1 MWQSIKQNFILE
13 RAVTVGLAALDFQV
27 LLPLIKQDPT
37 NHLFITFFSMRILF
51 VIVAYIFSYV
61 RLSKTFYLPGLR
73 EMPKRLYW
81 QYTSFL
87 FLSMKSLIFQQFIN
101 YSPDWLLL
109 VEFSITVGMIGA
121 ILMSYQRQDW
131 ALPEHQK
138 RQKRIKKLARK
149 AGLSSQELLA
159 IMPNLVEV
167 GKASQRK
174 PIVWSITEILL
185 GLIIAATISSYA
197 AQAINLL
204 RESGFELRNFLPPF

>member
-13 RAVTVGLAALDFQV
+13 RAVTIGLAILDFQV
-27 LLPLIKQDPT
+27 LVPLIKQDPT
-37 NHLFITFFSMRILF
+37 NYLFISFFSIRILF
-51 VIVAYIFSYV
+51 VVVAYIFSYA
-61 RLSKTFYLPGLR
+61 RLSKRFYIPGLR

-87 FLSMKSLIFQQFIN
+87 FLSMKSLIFHQFIQ

-109 VEFSITVGMIGA
+109 IEFSITVGVVGT
-121 ILMSYQRQDW
+121 ILMSYHRQDW

-138 RQKRIKKLARK
+138 RQKRIKKIARK
-149 AGLSSQELLA
+149 AGLSNQELLA
-159 IMPNLVEV
+159 IFPNLVEA

-174 PIVWSITEILL
+174 PMVWSITEILL

-197 AQAINLL
+197 AQAINML
-204 RESGFELRNFLPPF
+204 RGSGLELRNLLPPY